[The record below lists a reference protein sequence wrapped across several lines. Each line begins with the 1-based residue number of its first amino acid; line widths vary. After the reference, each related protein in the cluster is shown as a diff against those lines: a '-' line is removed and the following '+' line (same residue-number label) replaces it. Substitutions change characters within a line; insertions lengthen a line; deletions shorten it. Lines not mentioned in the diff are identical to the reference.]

1 MLEELGAAHP
11 PAGFAPRYRWAIV
24 LAMVALASVVTLNR
38 LNHDICRG
46 NEAIEAVLLQQM
58 VEHGRMF
65 PLENGQSPMYMP
77 PLFHWT
83 ALAIH
88 KLLDLHTVT
97 PASFRLTSA
106 LYATGSVGLVTGF
119 SYGIMG
125 PDGAILAGLTLLGEH
140 EFIRLGRLGRVDT
153 TLAFYETLALLAFL
167 WWLRAFPA
175 EGQGRR
181 AGAAR
186 LYFLGI
192 VLGLAVL
199 AKGPIG
205 AGLPG
210 LAMVIFLL
218 VERRFISA
226 LRQLR
231 LTPILLGLG
240 VAVSWYVACYVAGK
254 QNFLDR
260 LFDENMGHLMGWGWA
275 SMPPWFYLGPTLLSS
290 LPLGLLVPI
299 AVFFA
304 LFRNP
309 PPSSEAKDERI
320 AQERHD
326 ASRLL
331 AIYWLVALLFLS
343 AAVYKSRWYMQPI
356 WPASAIV
363 LAWGVQRLA
372 AWCRNRYGW
381 HKLETVYAAIAL
393 LTVLAN
399 LFMIP
404 LEERHECTKM
414 SYRQT
419 AQAILGIVKPQDP
432 LYAAG
437 FVDED
442 AAPLLFYLHRTAPFI
457 PADLHDAP
465 KGYIIIPAQL
475 WSPQQSAVTG
485 FRVILRSPHGRRRPL
500 LLYHDTTAPPAADS
514 GTAGGTVS
522 RRAAPL

>member
-1 MLEELGAAHP
+1 MLEELGGAAY
-11 PAGFAPRYRWAIV
+11 PAGRARYRWAIV
-24 LAMVALASVVTLNR
+24 LVMVALALIVTINR

-58 VEHGRMF
+58 VEHGQMF

-83 ALAIH
+83 ALAVH

-106 LYATGSVGLVTGF
+106 LYATGSVALVSGF
-119 SYGIMG
+119 SYGILG

-167 WWLRAFPA
+167 WWLRTFPD
-175 EGQGRR
+175 EGQTRR

-210 LAMVIFLL
+210 LAMAIFLL
-218 VERRFISA
+218 VERRFIQA

-231 LTPILLGLG
+231 PLPILLSL
-240 VAVSWYVACYVAGK
+240 AIATSWYGACYLAGK
-254 QNFLDR
+254 QNFLHR

-275 SMPPWFYLGPTLLSS
+275 SMPPWFYLAPTLLSS

-299 AVFFA
+299 AIFFA

-309 PPSSEAKDERI
+309 PPAPDATDRRT
-320 AQERHD
+320 ALDRHA

-363 LAWGVQRLA
+363 LAWGVKRFA
-372 AWCRNRYGW
+372 AYCKASYGFRR
-381 HKLETVYAAIAL
+381 LETVYAAIAL
-393 LTVLAN
+393 LVVLTN

-404 LEERHECTKM
+404 LEERHECAKM

-419 AQAILGIVKPQDP
+419 AQAILGVVKPQDP

-457 PADLHDAP
+457 PADVRDAP
-465 KGYIIIPAQL
+465 SGYIIIPAQL
-475 WSPQQSAVTG
+475 WYPQQAAVSG
-485 FRVILRSPHGRRRPL
+485 VQVILRSPHGRRQPIL
-500 LLYHDTTAPPAADS
+500 LRHEPPAPPAAS
-514 GTAGGTVS
+514 HGTAGGTAP

>member
-1 MLEELGAAHP
+1 MLEELGAAAY
-11 PAGFAPRYRWAIV
+11 PAGIVRNRWAIV
-24 LAMVALASVVTLNR
+24 LAMVALASIVTMNR
-38 LNHDICRG
+38 LGHDICRG

-58 VEHGRMF
+58 VEHGQMF

-106 LYATGSVGLVTGF
+106 LYATGSVALVSGF
-119 SYGIMG
+119 SYGILG

-140 EFIRLGRLGRVDT
+140 EFVRLGRLGRVDT

-167 WWLRAFPA
+167 WWLRAFPE
-175 EGQGRR
+175 EGQTRR
-181 AGAAR
+181 VGAAR

-218 VERRFISA
+218 VERRFIQA

-231 LTPILLGLG
+231 PLPVLLSLA
-240 VAVSWYVACYVAGK
+240 VATSWYGACYLAGK
-254 QNFLDR
+254 QNFLHR

-275 SMPPWFYLGPTLLSS
+275 SMPPWFYLAPTLLSS
-290 LPLGLLVPI
+290 LPLSLLVPI

-309 PPSSEAKDERI
+309 PPPPYSTDDRLVAVQR
-320 AQERHD
+320 RD

-363 LAWGVQRLA
+363 LAWGVKRFA
-372 AWCRNRYGW
+372 AYCKARYGFRR
-381 HKLETVYAAIAL
+381 LETAYAAIAL
-393 LTVLAN
+393 LAVLTN

-404 LEERHECTKM
+404 LEERHECAKM

-419 AQAILGIVKPQDP
+419 AQAILGVVKPGEP

-457 PADLHDAP
+457 PANLDGAP
-465 KGYIIIPAQL
+465 GGYIIIPARL
-475 WSPQQSAVTG
+475 WSPQRGTLAG
-485 FRVILRSPHGRRRPL
+485 FRVLLRSPHGRRQPV
-500 LLYHDTTAPPAADS
+500 LLYHVASAPPAVS
-514 GTAGGTVS
+514 GGTAGGTPS